1 MSATIALHDSDDP
14 FAKCIPATIAML
26 ELFIVSL
33 FCVSIHIDMYAS
45 EDRFPPLVHACM
57 NAHVAFCPL
66 IGRGTIDHIGESIHA
81 LPPNGGQRRNVW
93 LIARGSYPDRSY
105 PMEY

>member
-45 EDRFPPLVHACM
+45 EDRFTHLAHACM
-57 NAHVAFCPL
+57 NAHVAFFSHNGKLYMCIASNL
-66 IGRGTIDHIGESIHA
+66 HA
-81 LPPNGGQRRNVW
+81 TVQELCLQ
-93 LIARGSYPDRSY
+93 
-105 PMEY
+105 

>member
-1 MSATIALHDSDDP
+1 
-14 FAKCIPATIAML
+14 
-26 ELFIVSL
+26 
-33 FCVSIHIDMYAS
+33 
-45 EDRFPPLVHACM
+45 M
-57 NAHVAFCPL
+57 NAHVAFCPP
-66 IGRGTIDHIGESIHA
+66 IGRESIDHTGESIDA